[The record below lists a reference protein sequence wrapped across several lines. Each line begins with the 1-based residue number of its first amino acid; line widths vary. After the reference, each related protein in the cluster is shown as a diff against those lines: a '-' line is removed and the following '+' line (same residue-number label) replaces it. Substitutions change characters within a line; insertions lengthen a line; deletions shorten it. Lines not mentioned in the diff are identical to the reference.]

1 MKFEDKDKNIKTK
14 RKGEQKSENKT
25 VVHMLKNGGR

>member
-14 RKGEQKSENKT
+14 RKGEHKSENKT
-25 VVHMLKNGGR
+25 VGHVLKNGGR

>member
-14 RKGEQKSENKT
+14 RKGEQKSETKT
-25 VVHMLKNGGR
+25 VHVLKNGGR